1 MQPEIKQRVK
11 QLRKQLQEASYA
23 YYVLDAPMLADEVYD
38 RLYRELQSLESEYPE
53 LITAE
58 SPTQRVGEKPATQ
71 FYSVK
76 HNIPLYSLENAFD
89 IAEFAK
95 WQERWLR
102 NTPPLTLRNTPPLTP
117 PYQGGGQ
124 EGNSPPLTL
133 PNTPPLTP
141 PYQGG
146 GQEGNSPPLTPAGEA
161 QEENAPPLSPPY
173 QGGGQEG
180 NSPSLTLPNS
190 PHPVPNRP
198 QYRHQHRV

>member
-38 RLYRELQSLESEYPE
+38 RLYRELQTLESEYPE

-102 NTPPLTLRNTPPLTP
+102 VASALTPTYQDGNSPPLTP

-124 EGNSPPLTL
+124 DGIAPP
-133 PNTPPLTP
+133 PSNDENGEITPPLSKGGL
-141 PYQGG
+141 GG
-146 GQEGNSPPLTPAGEA
+146 GSSDENGEIT
-161 QEENAPPLSPPY
+161 PPLSKGGL
-173 QGGGQEG
+173 GGG
-180 NSPSLTLPNS
+180 SY
-190 PHPVPNRP
+190 V
-198 QYRHQHRV
+198 